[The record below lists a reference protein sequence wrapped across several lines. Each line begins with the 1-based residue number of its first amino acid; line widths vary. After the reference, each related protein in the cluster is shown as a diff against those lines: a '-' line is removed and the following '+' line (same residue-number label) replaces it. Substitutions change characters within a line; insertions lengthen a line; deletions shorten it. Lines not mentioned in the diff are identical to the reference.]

1 MRLALIMIGS
11 RAMVQ
16 RALLTSALLLVLSVL
31 PARAS
36 CVPPTSTTTASGCD
50 AGYIRPASIAVLLIS
65 DALDHGGS
73 QARPEDV
80 RAQLAGT
87 GAFTK
92 VDLLLFDSAS
102 NVPTPRGLLAYQAV
116 FVLTE
121 KYIPGFANRTV
132 EYWEAGGAVV
142 ASAPGVCGRHARRAV
157 RLRGVRATA
166 VASMRMGEQYV

>member
-1 MRLALIMIGS
+1 M
-11 RAMVQ
+11 
-16 RALLTSALLLVLSVL
+16 
-31 PARAS
+31 
-36 CVPPTSTTTASGCD
+36 TTAAGCD
-50 AGYIRPASIAVLLIS
+50 AGYIRPASIAVLLNS

-80 RAQLAGT
+80 RAQLTGT

-92 VDLLLFDSAS
+92 VDLLLLGAAS
-102 NVPTPRGLLAYQAV
+102 NVPTLRGLLAYQAV

-121 KYIPGFANRTV
+121 KYIPGLANRTV

-157 RLRGVRATA
+157 RLRGVRANA

>member
-1 MRLALIMIGS
+1 M
-11 RAMVQ
+11 
-16 RALLTSALLLVLSVL
+16 
-31 PARAS
+31 
-36 CVPPTSTTTASGCD
+36 TTAAGCD
-50 AGYIRPASIAVLLIS
+50 AGYIRPASIAVLLNS

-80 RAQLAGT
+80 RAQLTGT

-92 VDLLLFDSAS
+92 VDLLLLGAAS
-102 NVPTPRGLLAYQAV
+102 NVPTLRGLLAYQAV

-121 KYIPGFANRTV
+121 KYIPGLANRTV
-132 EYWEAGGAVV
+132 GGAVV

-157 RLRGVRATA
+157 RLRGVRANA